1 MTKIMDCYLA
11 QETCGSRDIQTY
23 EASPCG
29 SELLIV
35 YYDDDDLGI
44 RGSIFEGSS
53 VMDCV
58 VCSAKSDDQKDFY
71 EDILDNLSCAVCEE
85 KVSITEGEFRDIAMY
100 RDGYERFS
108 CSECS
113 KWKLI
118 QDAENDELIDGD
130 SFDKKLF
137 FFYDGNFF
145 EGKKFENG
153 FLGSNMSFFRSESQ
167 AKEDAA
173 IELECDNPELAEFVN
188 NSEIGDV
195 HYGSEYN
202 SNIDVYRIR

>member
-1 MTKIMDCYLA
+1 MTKIIDCYLS
-11 QETCGSRDIQTY
+11 QETCGSRDIHTY
-23 EASPCG
+23 EGSPCG
-29 SELLIV
+29 SQLLIV
-35 YYDDDDLGI
+35 DYDDDDPAM
-44 RGSIFEGSS
+44 GSS
-53 VMDCV
+53 VKDCV
-58 VCSAKSDDQKDFY
+58 VCSANSEDQKDFY

-85 KVSITEGEFRDIAMY
+85 KVPIYEGEFRDIAMY

-145 EGKKFENG
+145 EGKKFQNG
-153 FLGSNMSFFRSESQ
+153 FLGSNMSFFMT
-167 AKEDAA
+167 
-173 IELECDNPELAEFVN
+173 EFYIKNVLK
-188 NSEIGDV
+188 SAPADIDKFTDTAEIGDE
-195 HYGSEYN
+195 HF
-202 SNIDVYRIR
+202 NIYRIR